1 MISPPDFEHF
11 FKQVKDALPQGVL
24 DLQQDLEKNLRTA
37 LETALHRMNVVTRE
51 DFDIQV
57 DFANRN
63 RERLEALEA
72 RVDALESGQPLESK
86 KSPKDSET
94 SVPIDDSQ
102 KAE

>member
-24 DLQQDLEKNLRTA
+24 DLQQDFEKNLRVA

-57 DFANRN
+57 DFTNRN

-72 RVDALESGQPLESK
+72 RVDALEAEQ
-86 KSPKDSET
+86 SPKSTEDSIISEST
-94 SVPIDDSQ
+94 DDEFK

>member
-1 MISPPDFEHF
+1 MISPPDFEHI

-24 DLQQDLEKNLRTA
+24 DLQQDFEKNLRVA

-63 RERLEALEA
+63 RERLEALES
-72 RVDALESGQPLESK
+72 RMDILETAQSSKSPEEDVKTSKSTNDSK
-86 KSPKDSET
+86 K
-94 SVPIDDSQ
+94 
-102 KAE
+102 AE